1 MSFQKWSP
9 DELKEA
15 VKAYNQM
22 RDLEISG
29 KKFVKA
35 EIIRGLIAGSLKN
48 RSKGSIEK
56 RFQNISSVYQH
67 RGEAW
72 VKGYKPLSHVG
83 TNVLR
88 EIIDIIESQ

>member
-1 MSFQKWSP
+1 
-9 DELKEA
+9 
-15 VKAYNQM
+15 M

>member
-9 DELKEA
+9 DELKA

-56 RFQNISSVYQH
+56 H
-67 RGEAW
+67 RGEA
-72 VKGYKPLSHVG
+72 VSKYF
-83 TNVLR
+83 LR
-88 EIIDIIESQ
+88 ISA